1 MEGWDILERFE
12 KFGLLVFIQYFCIY
26 KFNDMCIKM
35 VVFVLKDF
43 GLGNKLYEQN
53 MFELV
58 NDMMKDWMKFIFQD
72 MDRFIINLYDFVQ
85 LFD

>member
-1 MEGWDILERFE
+1 
-12 KFGLLVFIQYFCIY
+12 
-26 KFNDMCIKM
+26 MCIKM
-35 VVFVLKDF
+35 VVFVFKDF

>member
-1 MEGWDILERFE
+1 
-12 KFGLLVFIQYFCIY
+12 
-26 KFNDMCIKM
+26 MCIKM

-53 MFELV
+53 KFELV